1 MVARED
7 NKGTGTSGSF
17 PSQSLPGGS
26 SYEVPP
32 PAANL
37 SDPLIQLREALS
49 DRYRIE
55 RPLGAGGM
63 AMVYLAHDVRHDRNV
78 ALKVLR
84 PELSAI
90 LGADRFLAEIKTT
103 ANLQHPHILS
113 LFDSGEANGLVYYV
127 MPYVEGES
135 LRDRL
140 AREHQLPV
148 EEALRI
154 AREVADALDY
164 AHGHRVIHR
173 DIKPENILLHGG
185 HAQVADFG
193 IALAVSRSDGGTR
206 MTETGMSLGTP
217 HYMSP
222 EQAMG
227 EREITAKS
235 DVYALGCVLYE
246 MLSGEPPFTGAT
258 AQAIIARVMTEE
270 PRSLTLQRKTI
281 PPHVEAAVS
290 GALAKLPADR
300 FATARQFAE
309 ALEGRGGTPI
319 PGAATRSAAATAS
332 QTVAA
337 GRRARLRDPA
347 VLVPSVV
354 ALGALAVAIGLAGRK
369 APPELPLIRF
379 VVAASDSTRP
389 IDNYPWPAA
398 ISPDGGTVVY
408 SVAKNAT
415 TWALYSLRTDQLEAR
430 PIPGTTNG
438 YQPYFSPDGSWLA
451 FEMAGKER
459 KVRLDGSAPVTIA
472 DAGAANGADWTASSE
487 IVLGAQG
494 PFNGLSQVSAA
505 GGTPVVLTEPD
516 TAKGERQHVWP
527 IALPDGKTI
536 VFTIWYGGLGAS
548 RLALT
553 SLNSGTVIRLGV
565 PGIRPLKVLDGM
577 LVYVQADGAVMAVSL
592 NASAG
597 KITGTPIP
605 VHDPVPVVAQFN
617 GNSGIFVSPGGA
629 LVTSQGGTLG
639 KLVWLSRGGHTE
651 PILPNSRGF
660 AFARLSPDERRIAV
674 VVDDEGKRDVWI
686 HDRTL
691 GTFSRVT
698 SVGTVTSV
706 EWSADGTQILFTGS
720 GEGGGLAVWVQP
732 ASGGVAAKQLFQHSA
747 TTTMATMSPDG
758 RALLVNSLGGDAWAI
773 VRVILDSGGVA
784 RSYLASQANAHA
796 PQFAPSGK
804 WVAYVSDE
812 SGRDEVYVRSFPDP
826 SSRIQVSVTGGEEP
840 VWSRDG
846 SRLYYREGTALLAA
860 RVSFSPTFTLLA
872 RDTVLASSFAGG
884 NLGGYFSGSYQPARD
899 GTRFLAIVPDKNNF
913 QLVVSPNWISELRR
927 RVAESRGRR

>member
-1 MVARED
+1 
-7 NKGTGTSGSF
+7 
-17 PSQSLPGGS
+17 
-26 SYEVPP
+26 
-32 PAANL
+32 
-37 SDPLIQLREALS
+37 
-49 DRYRIE
+49 
-55 RPLGAGGM
+55 M
-63 AMVYLAHDVRHDRNV
+63 AMVYLAHDVRHDRKV

-113 LFDSGEANGLVYYV
+113 LFDSGEADGLVYYV

-164 AHGHRVIHR
+164 AHGHGVIHR

-246 MLSGEPPFTGAT
+246 MLTGEPPFTGPT

-281 PPHVEAAVS
+281 PPYVEAAVN

-300 FATARQFAE
+300 FATAHQFAE
-309 ALEGRGGTPI
+309 ALEGRGVAPTAPGTTRSV
-319 PGAATRSAAATAS
+319 AATTHGPA
-332 QTVAA
+332 VA
-337 GRRARLRDPA
+337 GWRAKLRDPA

-354 ALGALAVAIGLAGRK
+354 AIGAMAVAIGLARRK
-369 APPELPLIRF
+369 EPPALPPIRF
-379 VVAASDSTRP
+379 IMAATDSTRP
-389 IDNYPWPAA
+389 IDNFPWPAA

-408 SVAKNAT
+408 SVAQNAT
-415 TWALYSLRTDQLEAR
+415 SSTLYALRTDQLEAH
-430 PIPGTTNG
+430 PIPGTSNA

-472 DAGAANGADWTASSE
+472 DAGAANGADWTPTNE

-494 PFNGLSQVSAA
+494 PFNGLSRVSAG
-505 GGTPVVLTEPD
+505 GGTPVALTEPD
-516 TAKGERQHVWP
+516 TARGERQHVWP
-527 IALPDGKTI
+527 IALRDGKTI
-536 VFTIWYGGLGAS
+536 AFTIWSGGLGAS

-553 SLNSGTVIRLGV
+553 SLNNGKVVRLGV
-565 PGIRPLKVLDGM
+565 PGIRPLAVLEGM

-592 NASAG
+592 DAG
-597 KITGTPIP
+597 SGKVRGTPIP
-605 VHDPVPVVAQFN
+605 VHDPVPVEAQLN
-617 GNSGIFVSPGGA
+617 GNSGIFVSPGGG
-629 LVTSQGGTLG
+629 LVTSRGGSLG
-639 KLVWLSRGGHTE
+639 KLAWLSRGGKPE
-651 PILPNSRGF
+651 AILPDPRGF
-660 AFARLSPDERRIAV
+660 TFARLSPDERRIAV
-674 VVDDEGKRDVWI
+674 VVNEDGKRDVWI
-686 HDRTL
+686 YDRSL
-691 GTFSRVT
+691 KTFSRVT
-698 SVGTVTSV
+698 SAGTVTSV
-706 EWSADGTQILFTGS
+706 EWSVDGTQILFTAS
-720 GEGGGLAVWVQP
+720 AEGAGLAVWSQA
-732 ASGGVAAKQLFQHSA
+732 ASGGVAAKKLFQHAA
-747 TTTMATMSPDG
+747 TTTMATMAPDG
-758 RALLVNSLGGDAWAI
+758 RSLLVNSLGGDSWGV
-773 VRVILDSGGVA
+773 VRVALDSAPVVHP
-784 RSYLASQANAHA
+784 YLQTKGNTHA
-796 PQFAPSGK
+796 PQFAPNGR
-804 WVAYVSDE
+804 WVALVSDE
-812 SGRDEVYVRSFPDP
+812 SGQDEVYVRSFPDP
-826 SSRIQVSVTGGEEP
+826 SSRVQISVAGGEEP
-840 VWSRDG
+840 IWSRDG
-846 SRLYYREGTALLAA
+846 SRLYYRAGSALLAA
-860 RVSFSPTFTLLA
+860 RVSFSPAFTLLS
-872 RDTVLASSFAGG
+872 RDTLVANFSSGG
-884 NLGGYFSGSYQPARD
+884 ALSGYFSGSYQVTRD
-899 GTRFLAIVPDKNNF
+899 GSRFLAIVPDKNDY
-913 QLVVSPNWISELRR
+913 QLVVSPNWITEFRR
-927 RVAESRGRR
+927 RVTESGGRK